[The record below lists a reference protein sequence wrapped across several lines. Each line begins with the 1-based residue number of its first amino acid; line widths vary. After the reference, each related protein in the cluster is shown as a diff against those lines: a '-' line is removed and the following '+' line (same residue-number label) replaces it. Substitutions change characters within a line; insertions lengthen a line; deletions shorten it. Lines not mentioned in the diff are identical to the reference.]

1 LSKEAIDVILPYGNN
16 QLLICTNNGLFV
28 HNGKSVKPL
37 NAKTNEFFQQF
48 RLNRAI
54 QLHNGQYLF
63 GTLLNGI
70 VLTDQQGNIL
80 RHINQRQGLQNNT
93 VLTLFEDKTH
103 NVWVGLDKGI
113 DLLMLSSPLRFYRDL
128 EGYLGTVYDIE
139 SLNGWLYV
147 GTNQGVL

>member
-1 LSKEAIDVILPYGNN
+1 MVKLLSLKTPEQSYLPMRYMGSLFVEIINKGLYEIVNSTFQLLPQGEKLSKEAIDVILPYGKN

-70 VLTDQQGNIL
+70 VLTDA
-80 RHINQRQGLQNNT
+80 RQYP
-93 VLTLFEDKTH
+93 
-103 NVWVGLDKGI
+103 
-113 DLLMLSSPLRFYRDL
+113 SSY
-128 EGYLGTVYDIE
+128 
-139 SLNGWLYV
+139 
-147 GTNQGVL
+147 